1 MKSTNKKWLLL
12 SAVPLSTG
20 LLLATVPSV
29 AEESQATIEE
39 VVVTGSYIKRSS
51 FDSSSPIDFLSQEDF
66 AKQGAISVKDIAQNL
81 PYNIGSENYPDT
93 ARSGGTTGMETI
105 NLRGL
110 GLNSTLILVNGR
122 RQAEAP
128 QLNNDGIAF
137 VDTAS
142 IIPTIAVERM
152 EVLKD
157 GASALYGS
165 DAVSG
170 VVNFITRNNF
180 EGFEVSYDYQT
191 MTEYDED
198 RPRDTVVSA
207 ITGFGND
214 RGHMVMAGSYMTRNR
229 VPFWEREFATG
240 SGISSAGSPG
250 SYRLSRGANESAA
263 NFDLRKTTWE
273 ATTFLNTNSR
283 PSPTIFGADLDCQ
296 NVPHHFGKTPTTFLQ
311 GPGGDVPSTASEAC
325 LFDFFPTQS
334 LLDEESRLQLWAHF
348 DYMLIPEH
356 EVELYGEIQTAS
368 NSIERGNSTSY
379 GFTVQPIIPVENPGL
394 RNDYVRRGLAPNAI
408 IDDAAARA
416 LGLGFNNA
424 IEAAKALA
432 ANPNAFGATPYYIGP
447 MFFQGRPFTDIPERY
462 TDGDSNFDNTGTM
475 NRDKTHVVLGISG
488 NLPFAE
494 GWTFDLSNTWSEHK
508 WDGFAAYD
516 TNDPKMRLALQ
527 GLGGRDCDP
536 ATGTPGQGTCV
547 FYNPFGS
554 AYLADSDD
562 TGPNGLY
569 NSPYLWDSIFDP
581 LLGNGSQ
588 SIWVVDGVVSGDIFE
603 LPAGAVGAAIGAQY
617 RDQRFETETSGTG
630 KNFDFSFVVG
640 GEPFEVNRDV
650 YAFFVELLI
659 PITDSSS
666 PIGALELSTAVR
678 YEDYGGATGDTTDP
692 KYAFLWTPFDS
703 LAVRASYQTSFK
715 APGLAQLG
723 GSSTSLNNVIV
734 APFSSSTTQFFV
746 PGIAVGN
753 PDLQPETAEVY
764 NLGFTWE
771 PEYWG
776 LTGLSLSA
784 DYWSFAFE
792 DAIRKEA
799 NTAVVAACLAEA
811 GGSPQA
817 NPNVSGPECS
827 KIVFNSDLTVA
838 AIYSEFINAA
848 TVDTTGLDLTVRYAL
863 PWEALGSFSVFLNA
877 SQIYEYEFQE
887 SASAP
892 KRDGLGKQNYQTI
905 GAPAPELRGNVGFDW
920 MRGNHSANI
929 TVRYVEDY
937 EMSTTPSA
945 VIAFLNGRTPGK
957 EIDHMATVDAQYSY
971 QLPEMFGMQAATI
984 SLGLINA
991 FNEEPPAIDLG
1002 PGYDSKIHD
1011 PRGRI
1016 LYGRISMSL

>member
-1 MKSTNKKWLLL
+1 MKLRLIL
-12 SAVPLSTG
+12 SVPLCTG
-20 LLLATVPSV
+20 LAFAAAPAV
-29 AEESQATIEE
+29 AEQSQGPIEE

-51 FDSSSPIDFLSQEDF
+51 FDSSSPIDFLGQEDF
-66 AKQGAISVKDIAQNL
+66 QKSGAISVKDIAQNL

-142 IIPTIAVERM
+142 IVPTIAVERM

-165 DAVSG
+165 DAISG

-191 MTEYDED
+191 MTEYDDD
-198 RPRDTVVSA
+198 RPRDTVLSA
-207 ITGFGND
+207 IAGFGND
-214 RGHMVMAGSYMTRNR
+214 RGHAVIAGSWMQRNR
-229 VPFWEREFATG
+229 VPFWERDFATG
-240 SGISSAGSPG
+240 TGISSAGSPG
-250 SYRLSRGANESAA
+250 SYRPVQGEGESAD
-263 NFDLRKTTWE
+263 NYQLRRETWE
-273 ATTFLNTNSR
+273 ATTFLNTNGSAT
-283 PSPTIFGADLDCQ
+283 PNYFGADRDCQ

-311 GPGGDVPSTASEAC
+311 GPGGDIPSSTSEAC

-334 LLDEESRLQLWAHF
+334 LLDEENRLQLWAHF
-348 DYMLIPEH
+348 NYMLIPEQD
-356 EVELYGEIQTAS
+356 VELYGEIQTAS

-379 GFTVQPIIPVENPGL
+379 GLVVQPIIPIENPGL
-394 RNDYVRRGLAPNAI
+394 RNDYVARGLAPAAI
-408 IDDAAARA
+408 IDDAAAQA
-416 LGLGFNNA
+416 LGLGFDTA
-424 IEAAKALA
+424 IEAAQALA
-432 ANPNAFGATPYYIGP
+432 ANPNAFGDDPYYIGP
-447 MFFQGRPFTDIPERY
+447 LFLQGRPFADIPERY
-462 TDGDSNFDNTGTM
+462 TDGDSDFDNTGEM
-475 NRDKTHVVLGISG
+475 NRDKTHVVLGLNG

-508 WDGFAAYD
+508 WDGFSAYD

-536 ATGTPGQGTCV
+536 STGTPGEGTCV

-554 AYLADSDD
+554 AYLADADD
-562 TGPNGLY
+562 VGPNGLA
-569 NSPYLWDSIFDP
+569 NTPYLWTSMFDP
-581 LLGNGSQ
+581 LMGNGSQ
-588 SIWVVDGVVSGDIFE
+588 SIWVVDGVVTGDLFD
-603 LPAGAVGAAIGAQY
+603 LPAGAVGAAFGAQY
-617 RDQRFETETSGTG
+617 RDQRFESDNSGTG

-640 GEPFEVNRDV
+640 GESFEVNRDV
-650 YAFFVELLI
+650 YAFFAEFLV
-659 PITDSSS
+659 PITDASS

-678 YEDYGGATGDTTDP
+678 YEDYGGGTGDTTDP
-692 KYAFLWTPFDS
+692 KVALLWTPTDS
-703 LAVRASYQTSFK
+703 LALRGSFQTSFK

-723 GSSTSLNNVIV
+723 GSSTSLNNVVV
-734 APFSSSTTQFFV
+734 APFSTSTTQFFV

-753 PDLQPETAEVY
+753 PDLEPETADVY
-764 NLGFTWE
+764 NVGFTWE
-771 PEYWG
+771 PDYWG
-776 LTGLSLSA
+776 LDGLSLSA

-799 NTAVVAACLAEA
+799 NTAVVAACVAEA

-817 NPNVSGPECS
+817 TPDVSGPECS
-827 KIVFNSDLTVA
+827 KIVFNSDFTVA

-848 TVDTTGLDLTVRYAL
+848 TVDTAGLDITARYAL
-863 PWEALGSFSVFLNA
+863 PWEDYGSFSVFLNA
-877 SQIYEYEFQE
+877 SRIYDYEFKE

-892 KRDGLGKQNYQTI
+892 KRNGLGKQNYQTI
-905 GAPAPELRGNVGFDW
+905 GAPAPELRGNMGVDW
-920 MRGNHSANI
+920 MMGNHSANV
-929 TVRYVEDY
+929 TVRYVDDY

-945 VIAFLNGRTPGK
+945 VIAFLNNRTPGTQ
-957 EIDHMATVDAQYSY
+957 IDHMTTVDAQYSY
-971 QLPEMFGMQAATI
+971 QVPELFGAQGPTLT
-984 SLGLINA
+984 LGLINA
-991 FNEEPPAIDLG
+991 FNEDPPPIDLG

-1016 LYGRISMSL
+1016 VYGRISVSL